1 MAQSASNVSL
11 HKVLRKDMV
20 ILWTW
25 KTAGHLL
32 VTTATARA
40 MYSSM
45 ERIANA
51 AMLNKLNEKK
61 DLYGS
66 AFLQLWVITFFVY
79 MFMCSKCQKKLDE
92 CQLCGLP
99 IGFLRCI
106 PSGQLLPG
114 TIHLFGTEYGEPRR
128 SWNVRNVSSIIGE
141 LHGEYDYICW
151 RGDNSENPQLSRQSL
166 EILELSISQQ
176 VIRDSSEK
184 CRLPH

>member
-11 HKVLRKDMV
+11 HKVLRMDMV

-32 VTTATARA
+32 VTTA

-51 AMLNKLNEKK
+51 AMLKKLNEKK

-79 MFMCSKCQKKLDE
+79 MFMCSKCQK
-92 CQLCGLP
+92 
-99 IGFLRCI
+99 
-106 PSGQLLPG
+106 
-114 TIHLFGTEYGEPRR
+114 
-128 SWNVRNVSSIIGE
+128 N
-141 LHGEYDYICW
+141 
-151 RGDNSENPQLSRQSL
+151 
-166 EILELSISQQ
+166 
-176 VIRDSSEK
+176 
-184 CRLPH
+184 

>member
-11 HKVLRKDMV
+11 HKVLRMDMV

-92 CQLCGLP
+92 CQYVACQS
-99 IGFLRCI
+99 GFFAAFQVDSFCQA
-106 PSGQLLPG
+106 PFTCSA
-114 TIHLFGTEYGEPRR
+114 
-128 SWNVRNVSSIIGE
+128 RNM
-141 LHGEYDYICW
+141 
-151 RGDNSENPQLSRQSL
+151 ENPGGLEMSETSRPSL
-166 EILELSISQQ
+166 ANFMANMTISAEGATTQRIHNSQ
-176 VIRDSSEK
+176 GK
-184 CRLPH
+184 AWKF